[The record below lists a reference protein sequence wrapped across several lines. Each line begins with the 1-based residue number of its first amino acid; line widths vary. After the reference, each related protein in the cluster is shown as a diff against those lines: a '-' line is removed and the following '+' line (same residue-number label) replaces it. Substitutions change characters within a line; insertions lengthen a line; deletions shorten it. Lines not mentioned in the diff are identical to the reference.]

1 MCFFYFLENV
11 TCNRPVINFSGV
23 LILVLRKTILLGNAE
38 FIADISSH
46 AETAKL
52 YRLFLCREAEQNTIH
67 GSYIGIV
74 LAQGINNCLSF
85 RGIHIWSHIF
95 DTIHSDPAG
104 CIGEEDRDNIKFITA
119 GDHQLYFL
127 SILGSLHWK
136 KLYFNMIFR
145 NHIFVHG
152 ILYCGTCCVVLLIKL
167 NIREYQVIWI
177 FFGIFAKICFCYR
190 SIR

>member
-1 MCFFYFLENV
+1 MICLPVKNAEVICQGIKECKTIDLTAASLHVQWSHLRMCFFYFLENV

-52 YRLFLCREAEQNTIH
+52 YR
-67 GSYIGIV
+67 
-74 LAQGINNCLSF
+74 
-85 RGIHIWSHIF
+85 HIF